1 MNYEIMKQALAQDM
15 AIAELGEEE
24 NGGPYDDDNDDG
36 NYPDFNFVAA
46 GDFGCGGNPERTV
59 SNMLTKD
66 PELVLTTGDLS
77 YSKTAD
83 CWFDE
88 VSPLDKDGKIKI
100 AFGDHDIDTNL
111 TRFNQ
116 YMQHFNLTEPY
127 YSFDY
132 QNVHFLA
139 LATGKAKVI
148 PYNQTS
154 KQYEFVE
161 QELLKACKNNE
172 IHWIIVY
179 TYRPLY
185 SSPTNHPV
193 LDSLQDAYHPL
204 FDKYGVDLVI
214 QGHNHNY
221 HRTYPLTYNSIDPS
235 SPIIVDKHS
244 RNYKNENGT
253 IFLTVGTGGKDL
265 YNFTGQKPFVIEQ
278 FGRHGFV
285 NVEITDNGNSLTS
298 TFYENR

>member
-1 MNYEIMKQALAQDM
+1 
-15 AIAELGEEE
+15 
-24 NGGPYDDDNDDG
+24 
-36 NYPDFNFVAA
+36 
-46 GDFGCGGNPERTV
+46 
-59 SNMLTKD
+59 
-66 PELVLTTGDLS
+66 
-77 YSKTAD
+77 
-83 CWFDE
+83 
-88 VSPLDKDGKIKI
+88 
-100 AFGDHDIDTNL
+100 
-111 TRFNQ
+111 
-116 YMQHFNLTEPY
+116 LTEPY

-139 LATGKAKVI
+139 LATGKGKVI

-161 QELLKACKNNE
+161 QDLLKASKNNE
-172 IHWIIVY
+172 THWIIVY

-185 SSPTNHPV
+185 NSPTNHPV

-221 HRTYPLTYNSIDPS
+221 QRTSPLTYNSIDPS

-278 FGRHGFV
+278 FARHGFV
-285 NVEITDNGNSLTS
+285 NVEVTDNGNSLTS
-298 TFYENR
+298 TFYENREMKDEDHFSIIKNLD